1 MPTAGAALRL
11 FADDRKAKKMAAGG
25 TGGGPGMAGF
35 KVTPEYLASAATYV
49 DGRSADIEAK
59 INALGSYAESLG
71 VYWTG
76 SAHNAFETLMGDYR
90 TYATMLQNALTDI
103 GSGLRGNYVNYS
115 GAEATNLANI
125 VKVQLPKANF

>member
-1 MPTAGAALRL
+1 
-11 FADDRKAKKMAAGG
+11 MAAGG
-25 TGGGPGMAGF
+25 TGSGMAGY
-35 KVTPEYLASAATYV
+35 KVTPEYLANAATYV
-49 DGRSADIEAK
+49 DARSADIEAK
-59 INALGSYAESLG
+59 ISALGSYAESLG

-115 GAEATNLANI
+115 GAEATNLGNI